1 MGIQIV
7 TVHHT
12 HTSWL
17 KLLLPRP
24 RRLPPARPSS
34 STSWP
39 TTRSMLPRLLS
50 VFVWLLRRWLLARRE
65 LGVSSCPPRSPRL
78 RSLRSR
84 RQRSPRLR
92 NLRPL
97 RSQLLRR
104 QRSQLLKRPLR
115 NQLPG
120 SPLQRNL
127 LQRKLLSQ
135 RRHKL
140 KRAFHLD
147 YIGPF

>member
-7 TVHHT
+7 TVHHA

-17 KLLLPRP
+17 KLLLLRP

-50 VFVWLLRRWLLARRE
+50 VFVWLLRRWLLPRNWCLPLLLARRE
-65 LGVSSCPPRSPRL
+65 LAVSSCPPRSPRL
-78 RSLRSR
+78 RSLRPR

-97 RSQLLRR
+97 RS
-104 QRSQLLKRPLR
+104 
-115 NQLPG
+115 
-120 SPLQRNL
+120 PLQRNL
-127 LQRKLLSQ
+127 LQRKQPSQ

-140 KRAFHLD
+140 KRAFRSDH
-147 YIGPF
+147 IG